1 MGIVNMVHLLKDKK
15 SLFFIYLVIS
25 FTYCLVGFIF
35 FNYPFSSCGYWYL
48 FKKKKRQDFGFVGGI
63 PHFLALL

>member
-1 MGIVNMVHLLKDKK
+1 MVHLLKDKK

-48 FKKKKRQDFGFVGGI
+48 FKKKKDRTLG
-63 PHFLALL
+63 L

>member
-15 SLFFIYLVIS
+15 KAFFIYLVIS

-35 FNYPFSSCGYWYL
+35 YFIFSISL
-48 FKKKKRQDFGFVGGI
+48 
-63 PHFLALL
+63 

>member
-1 MGIVNMVHLLKDKK
+1 MVHLLKDKK

-48 FKKKKRQDFGFVGGI
+48 FKKKKTGLWVCRGNSSFSSPVV
-63 PHFLALL
+63 AC